1 LCHVSCFRNDPDVP
15 TTSGDDGGF
24 KYIAQSDG
32 SSAAEAKEEEEV
44 GSSNG
49 QQEQNFKDRGWF
61 LQMQKA
67 SLSYLLHS
75 DMFVICTLV
84 NLDIECAI
92 WTGCSVFFRV
102 QQI

>member
-1 LCHVSCFRNDPDVP
+1 LWHVSCFRNDPDVP

-32 SSAAEAKEEEEV
+32 SSAAEAKEEEV